1 MEMAEFDPLT
11 TTAAKLQTLLESGDL
26 TSVAIVEKYL
36 DQIQRYD
43 KAGPCLNALISVAPR
58 HILISEALRLD
69 SERASGKTR
78 GPFHGIPIIL
88 KDAITTSSELG
99 MSTTA
104 GSWAFVET
112 RAKKNSVLVDKLVEA
127 GMVIIGKANLTEFC
141 GLRTPGMMTGWSS
154 YGGQTLSPYVGKIE
168 PGEKI
173 LGHSVS
179 SRLWA
184 KDMYLIICQ
193 SPGGSSTGSAVSVA
207 AGFAPL
213 AIGTET
219 IGSIVT
225 PTGRAGLYALKPTV
239 GDVDMGGIL
248 GISKAFDSAGPMAK
262 SAKDLLPL
270 VELMLKT
277 ARKFEV
283 KEEFGELKMG
293 FVDPKVWVLDELM
306 CDQREGT
313 AEQMVSKSQLFDA
326 VIEESP
332 SDTSI
337 AGRRLHIHHDENQRK
352 SRHRKISHLSTSSLR
367 LRNGRWESSHPHD
380 RV

>member
-1 MEMAEFDPLT
+1 MVDFKPLT
-11 TTAAKLQTLLESGDL
+11 TTAVELRTLLESGDL
-26 TSVAIVEKYL
+26 TSTAIVEKYL

-69 SERASGKTR
+69 SERASGRTR

-112 RAKKNSVLVDKLVEA
+112 RAKKNSALVDKLVDA
-127 GMVIIGKANLTEFC
+127 GMIIIAKANLTEFC

-179 SRLWA
+179 SRLCA
-184 KDMYLIICQ
+184 KDIYLIICQ

-239 GDVDMGGIL
+239 GDVDMGGVL
-248 GISKAFDSAGPMAK
+248 GISTAFDSAGPMAK
-262 SAKDLLPL
+262 SARDLLPL
-270 VELMLKT
+270 VELMLRTPRNFK
-277 ARKFEV
+277 V
-283 KEEFGELKMG
+283 EEDFGELKMG
-293 FVDPKVWVLDELM
+293 FVDPKVWVLDGLM

-313 AEQMVSKSQLFDA
+313 AEQMVSKIHLIDA
-326 VIEESP
+326 VIEQLP

-337 AGRRLHIHHDENQRK
+337 AGRRLHNHHDENQRK
-352 SRHRKISHLSTSSLR
+352 RRPR
-367 LRNGRWESSHPHD
+367 
-380 RV
+380 